1 MCKMAGG
8 RVTFWTEITSSLPM
22 SEIIPIAFRT
32 RTYIKDGKCE
42 IPYDFSVSSAIHCWN
57 SWNNYHEI
65 KPFLTGARMITNNFV
80 LFSIL
85 APQKQVASPVE
96 VGPSDLFCVW
106 RVYWWC
112 TQTKDYCCFPTTD
125 ECDPLFTFNGP
136 IGAHKLPVNLASCW
150 GASHTKWMDGFSEA
164 TALLPQLW

>member
-1 MCKMAGG
+1 
-8 RVTFWTEITSSLPM
+8 
-22 SEIIPIAFRT
+22 
-32 RTYIKDGKCE
+32 
-42 IPYDFSVSSAIHCWN
+42 
-57 SWNNYHEI
+57 
-65 KPFLTGARMITNNFV
+65 MITNNFV

-96 VGPSDLFCVW
+96 VEPSDLFCVW

-164 TALLPQLW
+164 TALLPQLWCSVLLASLTLLLRWRLPMAMRMCSLIFTTMWLSDCTEKPRLMSGRIPAHLGH

>member
-1 MCKMAGG
+1 
-8 RVTFWTEITSSLPM
+8 
-22 SEIIPIAFRT
+22 
-32 RTYIKDGKCE
+32 
-42 IPYDFSVSSAIHCWN
+42 
-57 SWNNYHEI
+57 
-65 KPFLTGARMITNNFV
+65 MITNNFV

-85 APQKQVASPVE
+85 APQKQGASPVE

-164 TALLPQLW
+164 TALLPQLWCSVLLASLTLLLRWRLPMLLTGWLVPIRNGLVAVYVFYMQVIVVLFTLVLLNSLRH